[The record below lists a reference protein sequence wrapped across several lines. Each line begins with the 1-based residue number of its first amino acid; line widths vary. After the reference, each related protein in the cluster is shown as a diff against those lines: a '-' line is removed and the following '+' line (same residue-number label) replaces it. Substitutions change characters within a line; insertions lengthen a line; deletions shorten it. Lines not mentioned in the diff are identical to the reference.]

1 MLHYYM
7 SDSAG
12 RLRDIERLEHKCWIN
27 MVAPT
32 VNEIDEVATKLDIPM
47 HFFKDS
53 LDTFE
58 RSRVEVEN
66 GVILIIVDI
75 PIVKKDD
82 FKRDFFDTIP
92 LGIMITDEHFVTVC
106 THATPILEKF
116 IHNEVDNFLTSTK
129 ARFTL
134 QIILGIANNYM
145 RALRLLNRQTHEAEM
160 SLSKAVDNE
169 LLYSMRNVEKSL
181 IYFLPALNSTRQ
193 VLEQLTRKEYLQAN
207 DEDKELL
214 EVVRI
219 EIGQA
224 IEMAD
229 IHNRVLEGLMGTYTS
244 IISNNVNDIM
254 KFLTLITIIL
264 TAPTLVF
271 SFYGMNVPLP
281 FMNTPGAW
289 VITLVISLV
298 LSLFL
303 AWILWKF
310 KFF

>member
-1 MLHYYM
+1 MLHYYF

-12 RLRDIERLEHKCWIN
+12 RLQPCQKLENHGWIN

-32 VNEIDEVATKLDIPM
+32 QQEIETLSQELRIPLD
-47 HFFKDS
+47 FFTDS

-58 RSRVEVEN
+58 RSRVEAQD
-66 GVILIIVDI
+66 GCTLIIVDI

-92 LGIMITDEHFVTVC
+92 IGVIVTEHHLITIC
-106 THATPILEKF
+106 SHATPILEIF
-116 IHNEVDNFLTSTK
+116 INNEVKDFSTAK
-129 ARFTL
+129 TTRFVL
-134 QIILGIANNYM
+134 QIFNQTADNYM
-145 RALRLLNRQTHEAEM
+145 KALRRLNRQTHEAEM

-181 IYFLPALNSTRQ
+181 IYFLPSLNSTKN
-193 VLEQLTRKEYLQAN
+193 VLIKMFSSEFLEA
-207 DEDKELL
+207 DEEDRALL
-214 EVVRI
+214 EEVRI
-219 EIGQA
+219 EIDQA

-244 IISNNVNDIM
+244 IISNNVNDVM
-254 KFLTLITIIL
+254 KALTLITIVL

-281 FMNTPGAW
+281 FMNTNGAW
-289 VITLVISLV
+289 IITLVISAI
-298 LSLFL
+298 LSLIL
-303 AWILWKF
+303 AWILKRF